1 MSPIVRVKAKYRV
14 LRTGDINFQLT
25 ALAFPRGLSDGG
37 RNKRATWIAIWAQ
50 SHKRKYGMK
59 LTFTGGNS
67 IAAIYAVTSSPLL
80 WHTDSPYKIQSF
92 HFRGRKFDNSN
103 RYVNIDPDTRRP
115 ICSLHATLK
124 SADVNPIVN
133 KIVANSLANVTDL
146 FFMKLIRSSSFSLS
160 LFPFPF
166 NGIQ

>member
-1 MSPIVRVKAKYRV
+1 
-14 LRTGDINFQLT
+14 
-25 ALAFPRGLSDGG
+25 
-37 RNKRATWIAIWAQ
+37 
-50 SHKRKYGMK
+50 MK

-103 RYVNIDPDTRRP
+103 RYVNTDPDTRRP

-124 SADVNPIVN
+124 SADVNPIVD

-146 FFMKLIRSSSFSLS
+146 FFMKLIRSSFFSSFSLPLS
-160 LFPFPF
+160 LQRCSIDGLRILSLRFPKDLSRIGNSAIFV
-166 NGIQ
+166 NRLSHVNRTYCKSQAMNDEICHETIGNT